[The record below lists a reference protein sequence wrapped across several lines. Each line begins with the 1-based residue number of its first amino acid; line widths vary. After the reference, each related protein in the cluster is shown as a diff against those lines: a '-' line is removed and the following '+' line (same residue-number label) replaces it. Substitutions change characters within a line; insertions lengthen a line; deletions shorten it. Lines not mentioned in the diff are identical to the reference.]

1 MQLEIIRNKI
11 YEIRG
16 QKIMFD
22 FDLAELYEVETR
34 ILNQSVKRN
43 IARFPKDFMFQLTQK
58 EWEPLRSQIVISSK
72 MNDNNSSQIVM
83 SSKKHRGAKYLPLA
97 FTEHGVTML
106 AAILKSDKAIAMNIA
121 IVRTFI
127 ALRQFALNYKEL
139 AAQILELKQ
148 TVGNHNDQLNQIYDA
163 LENLLDDKVDKTI
176 NKKMWEQR
184 ERIGFKTKS
193 KQ

>member
-22 FDLAELYEVETR
+22 FDLAELYDVETR
-34 ILNQSVKRN
+34 ILNQAVKRN
-43 IARFPKDFMFQLTQK
+43 VKRFPKDFMFQLTKK
-58 EWEPLRSQIVISSK
+58 EWESLRSQIMIL
-72 MNDNNSSQIVM
+72 
-83 SSKKHRGAKYLPLA
+83 KKGRGQYPKYLPYA

-106 AAILKSDKAIAMNIA
+106 AAILKSDKAVAMNIA
-121 IVRTFI
+121 IVRAFI

-163 LENLLDDKVDKTI
+163 LENLLDDKVDKT
-176 NKKMWEQR
+176 NK
-184 ERIGFKTKS
+184 
-193 KQ
+193 

>member
-34 ILNQSVKRN
+34 ILNQSVKRS

-106 AAILKSDKAIAMNIA
+106 AAILKSDKAVAMNIA

-176 NKKMWEQR
+176 NKKMWEER

-193 KQ
+193 KK

>member
-34 ILNQSVKRN
+34 ILNQSVKRS

-106 AAILKSDKAIAMNIA
+106 AAILKSDKAVAMNIA

-148 TVGNHNDQLNQIYDA
+148 TVGNHNEQLNQIYDA

-176 NKKMWEQR
+176 NKKMWEER

-193 KQ
+193 KK

>member
-106 AAILKSDKAIAMNIA
+106 AAILKSDKAVAMNIA

-148 TVGNHNDQLNQIYDA
+148 TVGNHNEQLNQIYDA

-193 KQ
+193 KK

>member
-22 FDLAELYEVETR
+22 FDLAELYDVETR
-34 ILNQSVKRN
+34 ILNQAVKRN
-43 IARFPKDFMFQLTQK
+43 VKRFPKDFMFQLTKK
-58 EWEPLRSQIVISSK
+58 EWEFLRSQIVILEK
-72 MNDNNSSQIVM
+72 G
-83 SSKKHRGAKYLPLA
+83 RGQYPKYLPYA

-106 AAILKSDKAIAMNIA
+106 AAILKSDKAVAMNIA
-121 IVRTFI
+121 IVRAFI

-163 LENLLDDKVDKTI
+163 LENLLDDKVDKT
-176 NKKMWEQR
+176 NK
-184 ERIGFKTKS
+184 
-193 KQ
+193 